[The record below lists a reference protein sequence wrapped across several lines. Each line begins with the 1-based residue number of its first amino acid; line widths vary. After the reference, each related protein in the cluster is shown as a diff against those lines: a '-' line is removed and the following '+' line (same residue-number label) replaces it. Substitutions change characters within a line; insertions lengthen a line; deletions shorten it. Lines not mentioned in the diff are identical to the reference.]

1 MAEKEYT
8 VVAPDG
14 KEITLIGPV
23 GASQEDVIA
32 QAQKLYQPQKT
43 APTSLRTM
51 GTNISSDVPTVI
63 TDQNRGSVA
72 PIEQKRTMSEKLKA
86 LYELPATIGSGMVS
100 QPAGAAYGVY
110 KGITSPNYGTQ
121 QGVQEAQQAG
131 GQMAQQI
138 QNKLFTPTS
147 PVTADVLG
155 AVGKATEGLPP
166 YLGNIGAIPS
176 MAQALKSPA
185 LNQSIRDIGTVT
197 KAMGENISPV
207 TKNMV
212 TALRGEPK
220 INIGG
225 IAKTAPT
232 VETLSNKADTAFNAA
247 EQAGVLFKPEQFV
260 QKMTDIGAELRS
272 KGYTPNAYPMV
283 TSALKEL
290 QNPTIP
296 KDFTELQALREII
309 SGAQGSS
316 IPKERRLASILK
328 SKFDEY
334 VIDAPESAVSLG
346 SKEGAQA
353 WKEGRDTWSK
363 LAKSETFTNMID
375 KAELNDSKKSVD
387 LYLRDKMLQLA
398 SNDDKMRLFTPDEQ
412 KAIRQVAEGS
422 GTQNMLSALGK
433 TSLRNILGTGA
444 GSLIG
449 YALGGPVG
457 AVVAPAIT
465 TGSKY
470 VASKM
475 RKSEIDKLSAFIR
488 AGGKGAEN
496 E

>member
-1 MAEKEYT
+1 MDLSKLSDDDLMALKSGGLSKVSDEGLMLLKGGSI
-8 VVAPDG
+8 P
-14 KEITLIGPV
+14 PV
-23 GASQEDVIA
+23 G
-32 QAQKLYQPQKT
+32 P
-43 APTSLRTM
+43 RTM

-63 TDQNRGSVA
+63 TEQNRGSVA
-72 PIEQKRTMSEKLKA
+72 PVEPKRSISDKLKA
-86 LYELPATIGSGMVS
+86 LYEVPATIGSGIIS
-100 QPAGAAYGVY
+100 QPVSMAYGLGRSALDATMQGQAPSGEARDMY
-110 KGITSPNYGTQ
+110 YRQAREKTQ
-121 QGVQEAQQAG
+121 FQ
-131 GQMAQQI
+131 
-138 QNKLFTPTS
+138 PTS
-147 PVTADVLG
+147 PVSISGLESLSG
-155 AVGKATEGLPP
+155 ALEAAKLPP
-166 YLGNIGAIPS
+166 YIGTIGAIPS
-176 MAQALKSPA
+176 MSNALRNPA
-185 LNQSIRDIGTVT
+185 LNQGIRET
-197 KAMGENISPV
+197 GEVAQAVGQNISPV
-207 TKNMV
+207 VKNMT

-220 INIGG
+220 INIED

-232 VETLSNKADTAFNAA
+232 METLSNKADTAFNAA

-283 TSALKEL
+283 TGALKEL
-290 QNPTIP
+290 QNPSIP

-309 SGAQGSS
+309 SGAQSS
-316 IPKERRLASILK
+316 NIPKERRLASILK

-334 VIDAPESAVSLG
+334 VIDAPESAVSVG

-375 KAELNDSKKSVD
+375 KAELNESKKSVD
-387 LYLRDKMLQLA
+387 MYLRDKMLALA
-398 SNDDKMRLFTPDEQ
+398 SNDDKMRLFTPEEQ
-412 KAIRQVAEGS
+412 KVIRQVAEGS

-449 YALGGPVG
+449 FALGGPVG
-457 AVVAPAIT
+457 AFVAPAVT

-470 VASKM
+470 IASKM
-475 RKSEIDKLSAFIR
+475 RKSEIDKLAAFIR